1 METALG
7 HLTVALDIEGMS
19 CASCVAHVE
28 KALGAVDGVESV
40 SVDLASRSAT
50 VTMKSD
56 QPAPTERLGAAVER
70 AGYGVIAAEVID
82 RTASPTTGDDAHVAN
97 PDNPDNPHDPDDD
110 PEDDNRPPGPTRP
123 DNDLREAAERRANA
137 REAAERRETALERRD
152 LLLSASLSAPLLVLG
167 MSHGAIPFAG
177 TETGL
182 LFQLG
187 LATVLVA
194 VPGRRFFARALA
206 ALRRKR
212 ADMNTLVA
220 LGVGAAYVYSALA
233 VLAPSLFPHGE
244 HQAPHLYFEAA
255 AAIVTFVLLGRL
267 LESRARRKLS
277 DAVRGL
283 VTLIPKTAVRIKN
296 DGDIEVPLSTIA
308 TNDLVRVR
316 PGERVPADGTVV
328 SGHAT
333 LDESVMTGES
343 APIDKS
349 AGDRVSGGTLAL
361 SGGLVVRVTDTGEK
375 SALGRIIA
383 AIERAR
389 GERAPI
395 SRLADRVSAVFVPI
409 VIGLALVTFFVW
421 LALDPAPGVDPLQV
435 ALERMIA
442 VLVIACPCALGLA
455 TPAAVAVGMGRGA
468 ELGILFRGGASLEA
482 LSRVDTVL
490 LDKTGTL
497 TFGAPELA
505 DVMSLGTDADRESML
520 RHVAALERM
529 SEHPVGQ
536 AIARHT
542 PQTLEVDG
550 FESIIGG
557 GVAGRVGGLTV
568 LAGTESLLTSRGV
581 DTAPLTAAA
590 RTFASRGQTPVLV
603 AMSSKPGQKPHPA
616 GVIAVADQARPES
629 RAVVAEL
636 ESLGATPH
644 MVTGDRR
651 EAAAFVAHGLGIELT
666 GPTGPTGRVVAE
678 VDPEGKASLVA
689 RLQAEGRVV
698 AMVGDGVNDAPALA
712 TADVGVA
719 VASGTDIASAAAD
732 VTLARG
738 VATLPTALRL
748 AKRTL
753 ATIRRNLFW
762 AFAYNVVGVPL
773 AAGVFVP
780 LFGWTL
786 SPVFAS
792 LAMSLSSVSVLLSSL
807 MLRRFQ
813 PTGARASHSGVS

>member
-1 METALG
+1 MESALG

-40 SVDLASRSAT
+40 SVDLAARSAL
-50 VTMKSD
+50 VTMRTDTS
-56 QPAPTERLGAAVER
+56 APTERLGAAVER
-70 AGYGVIAAEVID
+70 AGYGVIAAEVLERDSPSANAPPDHEDD
-82 RTASPTTGDDAHVAN
+82 R
-97 PDNPDNPHDPDDD
+97 DDD
-110 PEDDNRPPGPTRP
+110 DRNTPPPGPTP
-123 DNDLREAAERRANA
+123 PSADLRDAAERRAQA
-137 REAAERRETALERRD
+137 REKAEARELAAERRD
-152 LLLSASLSAPLLVLG
+152 LVLSAVLSAPLIVLG
-167 MSHGAIPFAG
+167 MSHGAIPFAA
-177 TETGL
+177 TEAGL
-182 LFQLG
+182 LLQLA
-187 LATVLVA
+187 LATALVLI
-194 VPGRRFFARALA
+194 PGRRFFLGALA
-206 ALRRKR
+206 ALRRKS

-233 VLAPSLFPHGE
+233 VLAPAVFPHGE
-244 HQAPHLYFEAA
+244 HLASHEVPHLYFEAA
-255 AAIVTFVLLGRL
+255 GAIVTFVLLGRL
-267 LESRARRKLS
+267 LETRARRKLS

-283 VTLIPKTAVRIKN
+283 VTLIPKTAVKVGPY
-296 DGDIEVPLSTIA
+296 GDVEVPLSVIT
-308 TNDLVRVR
+308 TGDLVRVR
-316 PGERVPADGTVV
+316 PGERVPADGVVV

-343 APIDKS
+343 APVEKS
-349 AGDRVSGGTLAL
+349 AGDKVSGGTLAAQ
-361 SGGLVVRVTDTGEK
+361 GALVVRVTGTGEK
-375 SALGRIIA
+375 SALGRIIT

-409 VIGLALVTFFVW
+409 VIGLALVTFFAW
-421 LALDPAPGVDPLQV
+421 LAIEPAPGVDPLQV
-435 ALERMIA
+435 ALERMIT

-482 LSRVDTVL
+482 LSRVDEVL

-497 TFGAPELA
+497 TRGAPELA
-505 DVMSLGTDADRESML
+505 DVMSLGSEADRTRML
-520 RHVAALERM
+520 THVAALERL
-529 SEHPVGQ
+529 SEHPVAQ
-536 AIARHT
+536 AIARHA
-542 PQTLEVDG
+542 PSSLPVDG
-550 FESIIGG
+550 FESIAGG
-557 GVAGRVGGLTV
+557 GVAGRVGDLTV
-568 LAGTESLLTSRGV
+568 LAGTESLLASRGV
-581 DTAPLTAAA
+581 DTTLLREAA
-590 RTFASRGQTPVLV
+590 RTFAERGQTPVLV
-603 AMSSKPGQKPHPA
+603 AIATSPATRLLPA
-616 GVIAVADQARPES
+616 GVLAVADQVRPES
-629 RAVVAEL
+629 RDVVAEL

-651 EAAAFVAHGLGIELT
+651 EAASFVASTLGIA
-666 GPTGPTGRVVAE
+666 RVAAE
-678 VDPEGKASLVA
+678 VDPEGKAALVT

-719 VASGTDIASAAAD
+719 VAGGTDIATAAAD

-748 AKRTL
+748 AKKTL

-762 AFAYNVVGVPL
+762 AFAYNVVGIPL

-780 LFGWTL
+780 VFGWTL

-807 MLRRFQ
+807 LLRRFR
-813 PTGARASHSGVS
+813 PTHSKKFGTAVS

>member
-1 METALG
+1 MDTALG
-7 HLTVALDIEGMS
+7 HLRVALDIEGMS

-50 VTMKSD
+50 VTMRSD

-82 RTASPTTGDDAHVAN
+82 RTTSPTTADQTRAPTRDEHDD
-97 PDNPDNPHDPDDD
+97 HDGAP
-110 PEDDNRPPGPTRP
+110 PPGPTRP

-137 REAAERRETALERRD
+137 REAAERRESALERRD
-152 LLLSASLSAPLLVLG
+152 LTLSALLAAPLLVLG

-177 TETGL
+177 TPAGL
-182 LFQLG
+182 LLQLG
-187 LATVLVA
+187 LATALVA
-194 VPGRRFFARALA
+194 VPGRRFFTRAIS
-206 ALRRKR
+206 ALRRR
-212 ADMNTLVA
+212 SADMNTLVA
-220 LGVGAAYVYSALA
+220 LGVGAAYLYSALA

-283 VTLIPKTAVRIKN
+283 VTLIPTTAVRVETH
-296 DGDIEVPLSTIA
+296 GDLEVPLSTIA
-308 TNDLVRVR
+308 SNDLVRVR

-349 AGDRVSGGTLAL
+349 AGDKVSGGTLAL
-361 SGGLVVRVTDTGEK
+361 SGGLLVRVTDTGEK
-375 SALGRIIA
+375 SALGRIIT

-421 LALDPAPGVDPLQV
+421 LAVEPAPGVDPMQV
-435 ALERMIA
+435 ALERMVA

-497 TFGAPELA
+497 TLGAPEVA
-505 DVMSLGTDADRESML
+505 DVMSLGSAADRDLML
-520 RHVAALERM
+520 THVAALERM
-529 SEHPVGQ
+529 SEHPVAQ
-536 AIARHT
+536 AIARHS
-542 PQTLEVDG
+542 PQTFEVDG

-557 GVAGRVGGLTV
+557 GVAGRVGGVSV
-568 LAGTESLLTSRGV
+568 LAGTESLLAARGV
-581 DTAPLTAAA
+581 DTTPLTGTA
-590 RTFASRGQTPVLV
+590 RTFAQRGQTPVLV
-603 AMSSKPGQKPHPA
+603 AMSAGPDQKLAPA
-616 GVIAVADQARPES
+616 GVIAVADRPRPES
-629 RAVVAEL
+629 PAVVAEL
-636 ESLGATPH
+636 EALGATPH

-651 EAAAFVAHGLGIELT
+651 EAATFIATGLGID
-666 GPTGPTGRVVAE
+666 RVAAE
-678 VDPEGKASLVA
+678 VDPEGKATLVR
-689 RLQAEGRVV
+689 RLQADGRTV

-738 VATLPTALRL
+738 VGTLPTALRL

-780 LFGWTL
+780 VFGWTL

-807 MLRRFQ
+807 ALRRFR
-813 PTGARASHSGVS
+813 PTGAKNTLRAVS